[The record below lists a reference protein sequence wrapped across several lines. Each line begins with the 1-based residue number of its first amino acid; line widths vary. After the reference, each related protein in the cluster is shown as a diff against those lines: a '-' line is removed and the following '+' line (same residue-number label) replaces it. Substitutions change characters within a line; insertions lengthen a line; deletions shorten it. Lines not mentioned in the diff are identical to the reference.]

1 MYLSFNGNLSADSS
15 LVSFT
20 SPDLWPP
27 ISEVQWSNHSMK
39 YVLTVSPRVHD
50 LISPCTNSIAI
61 LKWLQIEGTD
71 IIERQLTDDSKH
83 WSQFTAIWSDFTPSV
98 SVCYICFGPTMG
110 PSVSST
116 KVLSLYLFRASVETN
131 IQRDLFLCIILASSV
146 KTYVLTHISV
156 SQVSHI
162 HIFYWAGPYC
172 SLGITAG
179 HLKWMEF
186 SRY

>member
-1 MYLSFNGNLSADSS
+1 MFICMYLSFNGNSSADSS
-15 LVSFT
+15 LESFT

-27 ISEVQWSNHSMK
+27 ISEVQWRN
-39 YVLTVSPRVHD
+39 PRVHH
-50 LISPCTNSIAI
+50 LFSPCMNSIAI

-156 SQVSHI
+156 S
-162 HIFYWAGPYC
+162 
-172 SLGITAG
+172 
-179 HLKWMEF
+179 
-186 SRY
+186 